1 MNAVTKIML
10 EKAVVFP
17 NKLEKRDA
25 ALDIMYDKLIVI
37 PIQKAWRS
45 KSPEEKVSTSKSI
58 RKLIRKC
65 TCCYMSHA
73 QKYFDSDGSDGGVGI
88 YGNAA
93 TGAVTGAVASASA
106 VTGSGV
112 SSGD

>member
-45 KSPEEKVSTSKSI
+45 KSPEEKAATSKSI

-73 QKYFDSDGSDGGVGI
+73 QKYWDSDGSDNSDGSVGI

-93 TGAVTGAVASASA
+93 TGAVTSAGA

>member
-1 MNAVTKIML
+1 MALNYTPVKIVRML

-73 QKYFDSDGSDGGVGI
+73 QKYFDSDGSDSEK
-88 YGNAA
+88 N
-93 TGAVTGAVASASA
+93 
-106 VTGSGV
+106 
-112 SSGD
+112 

>member
-45 KSPEEKVSTSKSI
+45 KSPEQKAATSKSI

-73 QKYFDSDGSDGGVGI
+73 QKYWDSDGSDSEGSVGI
-88 YGNAA
+88 YG
-93 TGAVTGAVASASA
+93 GAVTGASASA

>member
-1 MNAVTKIML
+1 ML

-73 QKYFDSDGSDGGVGI
+73 QKYFDSDGSDSEGSVGI

-93 TGAVTGAVASASA
+93 TVTGASA
-106 VTGSGV
+106 VTAAGV